1 MNPEEKLL
9 VSLCRLQFSD
19 KQKSFVNEYVRQV
32 TDWSNFTRLAN
43 EHGIIALAAYNIKET
58 GLEKEIPREAM
69 VILENGFMQSM
80 VRNTW
85 LTERWKEVNTILSNA
100 GIKHILLKGMA
111 LEHTIYGSKGIRQM
125 NDNDIFIK
133 PDNAV
138 RAWHLLQKEGFTSRP
153 VKSPLFRKII
163 FKIGLHLPSLYKDGY
178 AVEIHDRLFETTV
191 TGNNLI
197 YDPLNDA
204 VEIFIG
210 DTEALIPSKEVHLK
224 FLINHF
230 EKHALSGNCQL
241 RLFTD
246 IILLDETAIITFPDK
261 FISDP
266 FQENRLEYLK
276 ASYNAT
282 IKSVPAKHRL
292 RFITGDIFPSLN
304 WMKTRYKCGG
314 LKAMLY
320 YPLRIG
326 KIFWL
331 R

>member
-19 KQKSFVNEYVRQV
+19 KQKSLVNEYVRQV

-43 EHGIIALAAYNIKET
+43 EHGIIALAAYNIKES

-69 VILENGFMQSM
+69 AILENGFLQSK

-85 LTERWKEVNTILSNA
+85 LTERWKEVNTILCNA

-125 NDNDIFIK
+125 NDNDIFIN
-133 PDNAV
+133 PGDAV
-138 RAWHLLQKEGFTSRP
+138 RAWHLLQQEGFTSCP
-153 VKSPLFRKII
+153 VKSPLFSKII
-163 FKIGLHLPSLYKDGY
+163 FQIGLHLPALFKEGY
-178 AVEIHDRLFETTV
+178 AIEIHDRLYETTV
-191 TGNNLI
+191 TENNLI
-197 YDPLNDA
+197 YDPFKDA
-204 VEIFIG
+204 VKIFIDG
-210 DTEALIPSKEVHLK
+210 TEALIPSKEVHLK

-241 RLFTD
+241 RMFTD
-246 IILLDETAIITFPDK
+246 ITLIDETGIITFPDK
-261 FISDP
+261 YISNP
-266 FQENRLEYLK
+266 FQENRLEYIK

-282 IKSVPAKHRL
+282 IKSVPAKYRL

-304 WMKTRYKCGG
+304 WMKKRYKCGG

-326 KIFWL
+326 KILWL